1 VSEGSHFPAGDSTD
15 LPAQEVLPPEPHV
28 EIIPSVSSANSFGEN
43 PVWTGWDVLRIALV
57 TLGTI
62 FFSIL
67 GLTFAAQKLLFPN
80 LSFTDIG
87 KMPLLS
93 VAAQGIAYTI
103 VLIYMIVLVVAV
115 YHQNFESA
123 VRWNWPRRWPV
134 FLLGG
139 AVLALA
145 LQGFA
150 HFLPIPTD
158 MPIDEFFT
166 TSAEAW
172 ALTIFGITLAPLI
185 EELFFRGFLYPV
197 LARRLG
203 VFLAII
209 LTAAG
214 FGLIHGP
221 QLGRAWGPV
230 LVIFL
235 VGIALTVTRAIT
247 KSVAA
252 GILIHIG
259 YNSTLSALLFWASD
273 GFRHLER
280 LRT

>member
-1 VSEGSHFPAGDSTD
+1 MSDSPQYPAGSPDHLSR
-15 LPAQEVLPPEPHV
+15 QVLPSEPAI
-28 EIIPSVSSANSFGEN
+28 EIISPAHTLNRSGEN
-43 PVWTGWDVLRIALV
+43 PVWNGWDVLRIALV

-67 GLTFAAQKLLFPN
+67 GLTFAAQKLLFKNQP
-80 LSFTDIG
+80 FADIG

-93 VAAQGIAYTI
+93 VLAQGIAYTI
-103 VLIYMIVLVVAV
+103 VLVYMIVVVVAV
-115 YHQNFESA
+115 YRQNFESA
-123 VRWNWPRRWPV
+123 LRWNWPRRWPAFV
-134 FLLGG
+134 FGG
-139 AVLALA
+139 ALLALA

-172 ALTIFGITLAPLI
+172 SLTIFGVTLAPVI

-203 VFLAII
+203 VFLAVI

-214 FGLIHGP
+214 FSIIHAP

-235 VGIALTVTRAIT
+235 VGIALTVTRAVT

-252 GILIHIG
+252 GVLIHVG
-259 YNSTLSALLFWASD
+259 YNATLSVLLFWASD

>member
-1 VSEGSHFPAGDSTD
+1 MARS
-15 LPAQEVLPPEPHV
+15 
-28 EIIPSVSSANSFGEN
+28 
-43 PVWTGWDVLRIALV
+43 
-57 TLGTI
+57 GTI
-62 FFSIL
+62 LVSIL
-67 GLTFAAQKLLFPN
+67 GLTFLAQKVLFRN
-80 LSFTDIG
+80 LSFADIE
-87 KMPLLS
+87 KMPLLN
-93 VAAQGIAYTI
+93 VVAQGFAYTI
-103 VLIYMIVLVVAV
+103 VLVYMIVLIVAV

-123 VRWNWPRRWPV
+123 VRWNWPRRWPA
-134 FLLGG
+134 FLFGG
-139 AVLALA
+139 VLLALA

-158 MPIDEFFT
+158 MPIDEFFNT
-166 TSAEAW
+166 PAEAW
-172 ALTIFGITLAPLI
+172 SLTIFGVTLAPVI

-203 VFLAII
+203 VFLAVV

-214 FGLIHGP
+214 FGAIHGP

-235 VGIALTVTRAIT
+235 VGIALTVTRAVT

-252 GILIHIG
+252 GILIHVG
-259 YNSTLSALLFWASD
+259 YNGTLSLLLFWASD
-273 GFRHLER
+273 GFRHLEK

>member
-1 VSEGSHFPAGDSTD
+1 VSDSPRFPESQDHLS
-15 LPAQEVLPPEPHV
+15 PQVLPSEPAI
-28 EIIPSVSSANSFGEN
+28 EIISPADPSNRSGEN
-43 PVWTGWDVLRIALV
+43 PVWNGWDVLRIALV

-62 FFSIL
+62 LFSVL
-67 GLTFAAQKLLFPN
+67 GLTFAAQKLLFKN
-80 LSFTDIG
+80 QTFTEIG
-87 KMPLLS
+87 KMPLLN
-93 VAAQGIAYTI
+93 VVAQGIAYTI
-103 VLIYMIVLVVAV
+103 VLVYMIVVVVAV

-123 VRWNWPRRWPV
+123 LSWKWPRRWPAFV
-134 FLLGG
+134 FGG
-139 AVLALA
+139 VLLALA

-172 ALTIFGITLAPLI
+172 SLTIFGVTLAPVI

-203 VFLAII
+203 VFLAVV

-214 FGLIHGP
+214 FSIIHAP

-235 VGIALTVTRAIT
+235 VGIALTVTRAVT
-247 KSVAA
+247 RSVAA
-252 GILIHIG
+252 GILIHVG
-259 YNSTLSALLFWASD
+259 YNATLSVLLFWASD

>member
-1 VSEGSHFPAGDSTD
+1 MSDSPRFPESQEHLSH
-15 LPAQEVLPPEPHV
+15 QVLPSEPAI
-28 EIIPSVSSANSFGEN
+28 EIISPVVPLNRSGEN
-43 PVWTGWDVLRIALV
+43 PVWNGWDVLRIALV

-62 FFSIL
+62 LFSVL
-67 GLTFAAQKLLFPN
+67 GLTFAAQKLLFRN
-80 LSFTDIG
+80 QTFAEIG
-87 KMPLLS
+87 KMPLLN
-93 VAAQGIAYTI
+93 VVAQGIAYTI
-103 VLIYMIVLVVAV
+103 VLVYMIVVVVAV

-123 VRWNWPRRWPV
+123 LSWNWPRRWPAFV
-134 FLLGG
+134 FGG
-139 AVLALA
+139 VLLALA

-172 ALTIFGITLAPLI
+172 SLTIFGVTLAPVI

-203 VFLAII
+203 VFLAVI

-214 FGLIHGP
+214 FSIIHAP

-235 VGIALTVTRAIT
+235 VGIALTVTRAVT
-247 KSVAA
+247 RSVAA
-252 GILIHIG
+252 GILIHVG
-259 YNSTLSALLFWASD
+259 YNATLSVLLFWASD

>member
-1 VSEGSHFPAGDSTD
+1 VSEGSHFPAGDPNNS
-15 LPAQEVLPPEPHV
+15 PAQEVLPPEPHI
-28 EIIPSVSSANSFGEN
+28 EIITPVSRVNRSGEN
-43 PVWTGWDVLRIALV
+43 PVWTGWDVALLALV

-62 FFSIL
+62 LFCIL
-67 GLTFAAQKLLFPN
+67 FLTFAAQKLLFHN
-80 LSFTDIG
+80 LSFADIG

-93 VAAQGIAYTI
+93 VIAQGIAYTA

-123 VRWNWPRRWPV
+123 VRWNWPRRWPI
-134 FLLGG
+134 FIAGG
-139 AVLALA
+139 ALLAMA

-158 MPIDEFFT
+158 MPIDEFFNT
-166 TSAEAW
+166 PAEAW
-172 ALTIFGITLAPLI
+172 SLTIFGVTLAPLI

-203 VFLAII
+203 VVLAII

-230 LVIFL
+230 LVIFI
-235 VGIALTVTRAIT
+235 VGIALTVTRAVT
-247 KSVAA
+247 KSVAT
-252 GILIHIG
+252 GILVHIG
-259 YNSTLSALLFWASD
+259 YNGTLSALLFWASD

>member
-1 VSEGSHFPAGDSTD
+1 VSDSPQFPPGNPND
-15 LPAQEVLPPEPHV
+15 LPEQGIFSPETHI
-28 EIIPSVSSANSFGEN
+28 EIISPVSSAHRSSES
-43 PVWTGWDVLRIALV
+43 PVWNGWDVLRIALV

-67 GLTFAAQKLLFPN
+67 GLTFAAQKLLFKN
-80 LSFTDIG
+80 QSFTEIG

-93 VAAQGIAYTI
+93 VLAQGIAYTI

-123 VRWNWPRRWPV
+123 VRWNWPRRWPAFV
-134 FLLGG
+134 FGG
-139 AVLALA
+139 ALLAFA

-166 TSAEAW
+166 TPAEAW
-172 ALTIFGITLAPLI
+172 SLTIFGITLAPLI

-203 VFLAII
+203 VFLAVI

-214 FGLIHGP
+214 FGLIHAP

-235 VGIALTVTRAIT
+235 VGVALTVTRAIT

-252 GILIHIG
+252 GILIHVG
-259 YNSTLSALLFWASD
+259 YNGALSALLFWASD

>member
-1 VSEGSHFPAGDSTD
+1 MSSGPEF
-15 LPAQEVLPPEPHV
+15 PPEP
-28 EIIPSVSSANSFGEN
+28 PNLSPTPAVSFETPDAQSIVAGPALPRSGED
-43 PVWTGWDVLRIALV
+43 PVWNGWDVLRIAFV
-57 TLGTI
+57 TLAAI
-62 FFSIL
+62 FLSIL
-67 GLTFAAQKLLFPN
+67 GLTLAAGKLLYPARTFA
-80 LSFTDIG
+80 DIG

-93 VAAQGIAYTI
+93 VAAQGIAYTL
-103 VLIYMIVLVVAV
+103 VLIYMIVLVVRV
-115 YHQNFESA
+115 YRQNFETA
-123 VRWNWPRRWPV
+123 ICWNWPARWPA
-134 FLLGG
+134 FLFGG
-139 AVLALA
+139 VLLALA

-158 MPIDEFFT
+158 MPIDEFFST
-166 TSAEAW
+166 PAEAW
-172 ALTIFGITLAPLI
+172 CLTIFGVTLAPLI

-203 VFLAII
+203 VVLAVI

-235 VGIALTVTRAIT
+235 VGIALTVTRAVT

-259 YNSTLSALLFWASD
+259 YNSTLSVLLFWASD

-280 LRT
+280 LRS